1 MIESPLIDAV
11 IDRTYIIDIAFKE
24 DIGDGDHTTLS
35 CIPHDL
41 EGRARLLV
49 KQDGILCGVELAKK
63 IFEKFDPTLKMNQIL
78 HDGDSIKKGDIAFTV
93 EGKTISILQTERL
106 VLNFMQRLSGI
117 ATQTHEYV
125 KLLEGTNTKI
135 LDTRKTTPGLRL
147 LEKYAVKI
155 GGGENHRIGLYDMIL
170 IKDNHIDY
178 AGGVTQA
185 ITKTKE
191 YLKAKGKDLK
201 IEVEARTLAEIE
213 EILKFDVERIL
224 IDNFTPEET
233 KKAVALINGKC
244 KTESSGG
251 ITKESIRA
259 YAEAGVDYISVGA
272 LTHHISSLDLSLKA
286 Y

>member
-11 IDRTYIIDIAFKE
+11 IDIAFKE

-63 IFEKFDPTLKMNQIL
+63 IFAEFDPSLKMNQIL
-78 HDGDSIKKGDIAFTV
+78 HDGDAIKKGDIAFTV

>member
-1 MIESPLIDAV
+1 MIDNPLIDAV
-11 IDRTYIIDIAFKE
+11 IDIAFKE

-63 IFEKFDPTLKMNQIL
+63 IFAKFDPTLKMTQYL
-78 HDGDSIKKGDIAFTV
+78 HDGDAIKKGDVAYVV

-125 KLLEGTNTKI
+125 KLLEGTGTKI

-147 LEKYAVKI
+147 LEKYAVKV

-178 AGGVTQA
+178 AGGVTAA

-191 YLKAKGKDLK
+191 YLKAKGKNLK
-201 IEVEARTLAEIE
+201 IEVEARTLDEIK
-213 EILKFDVERIL
+213 EILKFDVDRIL

-233 KKAVALINGKC
+233 KTAVALINGKC

-286 Y
+286 F

>member
-1 MIESPLIDAV
+1 MIDSPLIDA
-11 IDRTYIIDIAFKE
+11 TIDIAFKE

-63 IFEKFDPTLKMNQIL
+63 IFNKFDPTLKMTQIL
-78 HDGDSIKKGDIAFTV
+78 HDGDTIKKGDIAFTV

-125 KLLEGTNTKI
+125 KLLEGTNAKI

-147 LEKYAVKI
+147 LEKYAVKV

-201 IEVEARTLAEIE
+201 IEVEARTLDEIE

-286 Y
+286 F

>member
-11 IDRTYIIDIAFKE
+11 IDIAFKE

-63 IFEKFDPTLKMNQIL
+63 IFAKFDPTLKMNQIL

-191 YLKAKGKDLK
+191 YLKSKGKDLK

>member
-1 MIESPLIDAV
+1 MIDSPLIDA
-11 IDRTYIIDIAFKE
+11 TIDIAFKE

-63 IFEKFDPTLKMNQIL
+63 IFAKFDPTLKVTQFL
-78 HDGDSIKKGDIAFTV
+78 HDGDKIKKGDIAFTV

-117 ATQTHEYV
+117 ATATNEYV
-125 KLLEGTNTKI
+125 QLLKGTNTKI

-147 LEKYAVKI
+147 LEKYAVKV

-233 KKAVALINGKC
+233 KIAVALINGKC

-286 Y
+286 F

>member
-1 MIESPLIDAV
+1 MIDNPLIDAV
-11 IDRTYIIDIAFKE
+11 IDIAFKE

-35 CIPHDL
+35 CIPHEL

-63 IFEKFDPTLKMNQIL
+63 IFAKFDPTLKMTQYL
-78 HDGDSIKKGDIAFTV
+78 HDGDAIKKGDVAFIV

-125 KLLEGTNTKI
+125 KLLEGTGTKI

-147 LEKYAVKI
+147 LEKYAVKV

-178 AGGVTQA
+178 AGGVTAA

-191 YLKAKGKDLK
+191 YLKAKGRNLK
-201 IEVEARTLAEIE
+201 IEVEARTLDEIK
-213 EILKFDVERIL
+213 EILNFDVDRIL

-233 KKAVALINGKC
+233 KTAVALINGKC

-286 Y
+286 F

>member
-1 MIESPLIDAV
+1 MIESPLIDA
-11 IDRTYIIDIAFKE
+11 TIDIAFKE

-63 IFEKFDPTLKMNQIL
+63 IFAKFDPTLKVTQYL
-78 HDGDSIKKGDIAFTV
+78 HDGDVIKKGDIAFVV

-117 ATQTHEYV
+117 ATQTNEYV
-125 KLLEGTNTKI
+125 QLLEGTNTKI

-147 LEKYAVKI
+147 LEKYAVNV

-178 AGGVTQA
+178 AGGVTAA

-191 YLKAKGKDLK
+191 YLKAKGKNLK
-201 IEVEARTLAEIE
+201 IEVEARTLDEIR
-213 EILKFDVERIL
+213 EILQFDDIERIL

-233 KKAVALINGKC
+233 KVAVALINGKC

-251 ITKESIRA
+251 ITKESIKA
-259 YAEAGVDYISVGA
+259 YAQAGVDYISVGA

-286 Y
+286 F

>member
-1 MIESPLIDAV
+1 MIDSPRIDA
-11 IDRTYIIDIAFKE
+11 TIDIAFKE
-24 DIGDGDHTTLS
+24 EIGDGDHTTLS

-41 EGRARLLV
+41 QGRARLLV
-49 KQDGILCGVELAKK
+49 KEDGILCGVELAKK
-63 IFEKFDPTLKMNQIL
+63 IFAKFDPTLKMTQYL
-78 HDGDSIKKGDIAFTV
+78 HDGDAIKKGDIAFVV

-147 LEKYAVKI
+147 LEKYAVKT

-170 IKDNHIDY
+170 IKDNHNDY
-178 AGGVTQA
+178 AGGVTKA

-191 YLKAKGKDLK
+191 YLKEKGKDLK
-201 IEVEARTLAEIE
+201 IEVEARTLDEIK

-233 KKAVALINGKC
+233 KVAVALINGKC

-272 LTHHISSLDLSLKA
+272 LTHHINSLDLSLKA
-286 Y
+286 F

>member
-1 MIESPLIDAV
+1 MIDNPLIDAV
-11 IDRTYIIDIAFKE
+11 IDIAFKE

-63 IFEKFDPTLKMNQIL
+63 IFAKFDPTLKMTQYL
-78 HDGDSIKKGDIAFTV
+78 HDGDAIKKGDVAFVV

-125 KLLEGTNTKI
+125 KLLEGTGTKI

-147 LEKYAVKI
+147 LEKYAVKV

-178 AGGVTQA
+178 AGGVTAA

-191 YLKAKGKDLK
+191 YLKAKGKNLK
-201 IEVEARTLAEIE
+201 IEVEARTLDEIK
-213 EILKFDVERIL
+213 EILHFDVDRIL

-233 KKAVALINGKC
+233 KTAVALINGKC

-286 Y
+286 F

>member
-1 MIESPLIDAV
+1 MIESPLIDA
-11 IDRTYIIDIAFKE
+11 TIDIAFKE

-49 KQDGILCGVELAKK
+49 KQDGILCGVDLAKK
-63 IFEKFDPTLKMNQIL
+63 IFHKFDPTLKMTQYL
-78 HDGDSIKKGDIAFTV
+78 HDGDKIKKGDIAFVV

-117 ATQTHEYV
+117 ATQTSEYV
-125 KLLEGTNTKI
+125 KLLEGTNAKI

-178 AGGVTQA
+178 AGGVTAA

-191 YLKAKGKDLK
+191 YLKAIKKDLK
-201 IEVEARTLAEIE
+201 IEVEARTLDEIK
-213 EILKFDVERIL
+213 EILTFDNIERIL

-233 KKAVALINGKC
+233 KVAVALINGKC

-286 Y
+286 F

>member
-1 MIESPLIDAV
+1 MIESPLIDA
-11 IDRTYIIDIAFKE
+11 TIDIAFKE

-63 IFEKFDPTLKMNQIL
+63 IFAKFDPTLKVTQYL
-78 HDGDSIKKGDIAFTV
+78 HDGDVIKKGDIAFVV

-117 ATQTHEYV
+117 ATQTNEYV
-125 KLLEGTNTKI
+125 QLLEGTNTKI

-147 LEKYAVKI
+147 LEKYAVKV

-178 AGGVTQA
+178 AGGVTAA

-191 YLKAKGKDLK
+191 YLKAKGKNLK
-201 IEVEARTLAEIE
+201 IEVEARTLDEIR
-213 EILKFDVERIL
+213 EILQFDDIERIL

-233 KKAVALINGKC
+233 KGAVALINGKC

-251 ITKESIRA
+251 ITKESIKA
-259 YAEAGVDYISVGA
+259 YAQAGVDYISVGA

-286 Y
+286 F

>member
-11 IDRTYIIDIAFKE
+11 IDIAFKE

-35 CIPHDL
+35 CIPHNL

-63 IFEKFDPTLKMNQIL
+63 IFAKFDPTLKMNQIL
-78 HDGDSIKKGDIAFTV
+78 HDGDAIKKGDIAFTV

>member
-1 MIESPLIDAV
+1 MIDSPLIDA
-11 IDRTYIIDIAFKE
+11 TIDIAFKE

-41 EGRARLLV
+41 QGRARLLV

-63 IFEKFDPTLKMNQIL
+63 IFAKFDPTLKVTQFMN
-78 HDGDSIKKGDIAFTV
+78 DGDKIKKGDIVFTV

-117 ATQTHEYV
+117 ATQTQEYV
-125 KLLEGTNTKI
+125 KLLEGTNAKI

-147 LEKYAVKI
+147 LEKYAVKV

-259 YAEAGVDYISVGA
+259 YAQAGVDYISVGA

>member
-1 MIESPLIDAV
+1 MIDNPLIDAV
-11 IDRTYIIDIAFKE
+11 IDIAFKE

-63 IFEKFDPTLKMNQIL
+63 IFAKFDPTLKMTQYL
-78 HDGDSIKKGDIAFTV
+78 HDGDAIKKGDVAFVV

-125 KLLEGTNTKI
+125 KLLEGTGTKI

-147 LEKYAVKI
+147 LEKYAVKV

-178 AGGVTQA
+178 AGGVTAA

-191 YLKAKGKDLK
+191 YLKAKGKNLK
-201 IEVEARTLAEIE
+201 IEVEARTLDEIK
-213 EILKFDVERIL
+213 EILTFDVDRIL

-233 KKAVALINGKC
+233 KTAVALINGKC

-286 Y
+286 F

>member
-11 IDRTYIIDIAFKE
+11 IDIAFKE

-191 YLKAKGKDLK
+191 YLKAKGKNLK

-213 EILKFDVERIL
+213 EILNFDVERIL

>member
-11 IDRTYIIDIAFKE
+11 IDIAFKE

-213 EILKFDVERIL
+213 EILNFDVERIL

>member
-11 IDRTYIIDIAFKE
+11 IDIAFKE

-63 IFEKFDPTLKMNQIL
+63 IFEKFDPTLKMSQIL

-233 KKAVALINGKC
+233 KRRWRSS
-244 KTESSGG
+244 TENAKQNHLAASP
-251 ITKESIRA
+251 RNP
-259 YAEAGVDYISVGA
+259 SVRMPRLA
-272 LTHHISSLDLSLKA
+272 LTTFPWEL
-286 Y
+286 